1 MTSGNKLK
9 ELEKNPV
16 VVFFFFFDCNYLD
29 YINKLEQLYE
39 EETNGIKI
47 RGKCK
52 LLEFGEKSSKIFLN
66 FEKQHGLLNEVRT
79 LPCGEKEVI
88 EIKIKLIKKSDALM
102 KISLLKN

>member
-16 VVFFFFFDCNYLD
+16 VVVLFFFDCNYLD

-66 FEKQHGLLNEVRT
+66 LEKQHGLLNEVR
-79 LPCGEKEVI
+79 KEVI

>member
-9 ELEKNPV
+9 ELQKNPV
-16 VVFFFFFDCNYLD
+16 VVVLFFFDCNYLD

-39 EETNGIKI
+39 EETKGIKI

-66 FEKQHGLLNEVRT
+66 LEKQHGLLNEVRT